1 MVNQGLPQP
10 TESDNRMAESFSD
23 KLSTAVSVLIRPL
36 VRLFLQYGITY
47 PQFIKLV
54 RSVYVDVA
62 DREFRIPG
70 KTQTDSRLT
79 LLTGIHRRYVKAL
92 REEIRR
98 AFTIPPNVSIG
109 GQLIGVW
116 LSDERFLGSND
127 HPLPL
132 PRSGDKHTIS
142 FEELVR
148 TVTTD
153 LRPRAILD
161 ELVRLGLVSID
172 SEGYVRLEREA
183 FVPSTGVEEKLYF
196 FGRNL
201 HDHIAASAHNVSSEG
216 PRFLERSAYNSE
228 LTQESVDE
236 LAKYAEQQAMH
247 ALQNVHR
254 RAVQLRE
261 KDKGAPDAT
270 HRINFGAYFYATPD
284 TEEDQSPA
292 DE

>member
-1 MVNQGLPQP
+1 M
-10 TESDNRMAESFSD
+10 SESFSD
-23 KLSTAVSVLIRPL
+23 RLSAAVSVLIRPL
-36 VRLFLQYGITY
+36 VRLFLQHGITY

-70 KTQTDSRLT
+70 KAQTDSRLT

-92 REEIRR
+92 REEIRQE
-98 AFTIPPNVSIG
+98 FTIPPNASLG

-116 LSDERFLGSND
+116 VSDGRFLDADD

-132 PRSGDKHTIS
+132 PRSGDEHTLS
-142 FEELVR
+142 FEALVR

-161 ELVRLGLVSID
+161 ELVRLGLVVID
-172 SEGYVRLEREA
+172 ADDHVRLVREA
-183 FVPSTGVEEKLYF
+183 FVPKTGVEEKLYF

-201 HDHIAASAHNVSSEG
+201 HDHIAASAHNVSGDEPS
-216 PRFLERSAYNSE
+216 FLERSAYNSE
-228 LTQESVDE
+228 LTQASVDE
-236 LAKYAEQQAMH
+236 LAQYAEQQAMR

-254 RAVQLRE
+254 RAGQLRE
-261 KDKGAPDAT
+261 KDKNAPDAS
-270 HRINFGAYFYATPD
+270 HRINFGAYFYATAD
-284 TEEDQSPA
+284 TEEDPSGGE
-292 DE
+292 D